1 MQGQLCLAPE
11 GVGDLIHKFSN
22 SSLSQ
27 TNSIHLKKNKIDQK

>member
-1 MQGQLCLAPE
+1 MQGQLYLAPV

-27 TNSIHLKKNKIDQK
+27 TNSINLKKNKIDQK